1 MLPSA
6 EVHIETMELHAV
18 ESDSE
23 CENTD
28 GEFERHAGHAEG
40 SEDSTDEGD
49 TGDEEDSGPFQAP
62 NGVTFYEALPPD
74 FSANFALAY
83 GLPTAHTLSTG
94 WKIGVL
100 KGEEKKNKGH
110 KGEYIVQYP
119 SEKRPYWHNLDL
131 REYGADK
138 YWVLL
143 TIDK

>member
-6 EVHIETMELHAV
+6 DVHRIHGVACSGIAME
-18 ESDSE
+18 SPDSE

-28 GEFERHAGHAEG
+28 DEFERHAGHAAG

-83 GLPTAHTLSTG
+83 GLSIAHTFSTG
-94 WKIGVL
+94 FCSCGPRIPGKAIA
-100 KGEEKKNKGH
+100 
-110 KGEYIVQYP
+110 YFP
-119 SEKRPYWHNLDL
+119 P
-131 REYGADK
+131 
-138 YWVLL
+138 
-143 TIDK
+143 